1 MIIGIGSKLYTDWLK
16 NSPIEMLQDGSIV
29 VDKVN
34 YYSAMNEFK
43 YKL

>member
-16 NSPIEMLQDGSIV
+16 NSPIEMLEDGSIV

-34 YYSAMNEFK
+34 YSAMNEFK